1 LRQATYLRQIEEEAA
16 LFALEALPP
25 EEAGRFRQRLDT
37 GCSLC
42 RGLLDECRNTV
53 AILPLAAP
61 DAEPSPDLRKRL
73 MDRVAA
79 GEKGRRTMVGSL
91 VRADDTPWEPSSM
104 PGIETRRLFGEKT
117 LLVRMAP
124 GTVFPEHQHSAA
136 EQCLILEGS
145 IRAGPITAYAGDYT
159 YMPKGSSHPPLIS
172 ETGCTLLIAY
182 T

>member
-1 LRQATYLRQIEEEAA
+1 
-16 LFALEALPP
+16 
-25 EEAGRFRQRLDT
+25 
-37 GCSLC
+37 
-42 RGLLDECRNTV
+42 
-53 AILPLAAP
+53 
-61 DAEPSPDLRKRL
+61 
-73 MDRVAA
+73 
-79 GEKGRRTMVGSL
+79 
-91 VRADDTPWEPSSM
+91 M